1 MIRLVNFDLP
11 VPEVVIRR
19 LPIYARALAN
29 LRDEGI
35 SVVSSLDL
43 GRRLGMTPAQIRK
56 DLSYFGE
63 FGKQGTGYD
72 VRYLLAE
79 IRHILGLERNWAM
92 IVVGVG
98 RLGHA
103 IASYNGFEP
112 QGFEIAGL
120 FDADPGK
127 VGQQVGHLKI
137 AHLDDA
143 PRLIRERNVQIAI
156 VAVPAPQGQA
166 VVDRLV
172 DAGITAILNYAPV
185 AVHVP
190 DHVRVEQIDPIVG
203 LQSMTYYL
211 ARQDRL
217 PPGRAS

>member
-1 MIRLVNFDLP
+1 MDVP

-29 LRDEGI
+29 LVQEGT

-79 IRHILGLERNWAM
+79 IRRILGLEQTWAM
-92 IVVGVG
+92 IVVGIG

-103 IASYNGFEP
+103 IASYNGFAP
-112 QGFEIAGL
+112 QGFEIVGL
-120 FDADPGK
+120 FDDDPGK
-127 VGQQVGHLKI
+127 VGQEVGDLKI
-137 AHLDDA
+137 QSLAEA
-143 PRLIRERNVQIAI
+143 PRVIRDRGVRIAI
-156 VAVPAPQGQA
+156 VAVPAPAGQE

-172 DAGITAILNYAPV
+172 DAGITAILNYAPA

-190 DHVRVEQIDPIVG
+190 DYVRVEQIDPIVG

-211 ARQDRL
+211 ARQEPL
-217 PPGRAS
+217 PVGSR

>member
-1 MIRLVNFDLP
+1 MDVP

-29 LRDEGI
+29 LTEESV

-72 VRYLLAE
+72 VRYLMAE
-79 IRHILGLERNWAM
+79 IRHILGLERAWAM

-103 IASYNGFEP
+103 IASYNGFHP

-120 FDADPGK
+120 FDSDTTK
-127 VGQQVGHLKI
+127 VGQAVGEHRI
-137 AHLDDA
+137 QHLDDA
-143 PRLIRERNVQIAI
+143 ARVIRERDVRIAI
-156 VAVPAPQGQA
+156 VAVPASHGQE
-166 VVDRLV
+166 VVNQLV
-172 DAGITAILNYAPV
+172 EAGITAILNYAPV

-190 DHVRVEQIDPIVG
+190 EHVRVEQIDPIVG

-211 ARQDRL
+211 ARQDRR
-217 PPGRAS
+217 PISSSKNR